1 MFIGMNATT
10 SHNNDSQ
17 RPQTTIPVNA
27 VASTLTQSANDA
39 MSRYKATVGTLD

>member
-1 MFIGMNATT
+1 MNATT

-17 RPQTTIPVNA
+17 RPQTTIPANA

-39 MSRYKATVGTLD
+39 ISRCKAIQSEP